1 MCQGF
6 TESYG
11 GLLACRFLMGI
22 LEAGLPPGMFL
33 GVPLLAS
40 ASFANRE

>member
-22 LEAGLPPGMFL
+22 LEAGLPPGMSLCACF
-33 GVPLLAS
+33 AS
-40 ASFANRE
+40 MSPTNR